1 MIALGKAGA
10 GFLFTVIVIL
20 QIWVVP
26 DLIDGAAQ
34 VIPEVAGLRDAGV
47 VLLGVLLFC
56 GQLALVCVW
65 RLLTRAAHG
74 RIFEDGAIRW
84 VDAMI
89 GCVGAAMTVVV
100 VGCAVLVGAGAGSR
114 FVVWMTF
121 LALVV
126 GVGVALLVGALRD
139 VLRSAVNLQDQVDAR
154 G

>member
-1 MIALGKAGA
+1 MFALGKAGA

-26 DLIDGAAQ
+26 DLINGVVQ
-34 VIPEVAGLRDAGV
+34 VMPEVSGLRDAGA
-47 VLLGVLLFC
+47 VLLAILLLC

-65 RLLTRAAHG
+65 RLLTRADHG

-89 GCVGAAMTVVV
+89 GCVAAAMLVVI
-100 VGCAVLVGAGAGSR
+100 VGCGILVGAGAGNR

-121 LALVV
+121 LALIL
-126 GVGVALLVGALRD
+126 GVGVALLVGALRE
-139 VLRSAVNLQDQVDAR
+139 VLRNAVNLQDQVGA
-154 G
+154 GG